1 MCYCLISS
9 NVCNHIPVVG
19 FTLSS
24 FLIFENINY
33 LLYSLSS
40 RLALLSLKLLLKG
53 RGALLYLPKVLA
65 IQCSRIHLSVFS
77 NRVIMIW
84 A

>member
-1 MCYCLISS
+1 MLLLNWYTYSKSHSGGC
-9 NVCNHIPVVG
+9 

-24 FLIFENINY
+24 SLIFEKVFF

-53 RGALLYLPKVLA
+53 LGALLYLLKVLA
-65 IQCSRIHLSVFS
+65 IKCSRIHLSVFS
-77 NRVIMIW
+77 NRGIMIW